1 MLNLFVFRS
10 NEILNLVNLMGE
22 IEVGQFNLTYPIT
35 FDPTTFQQYTLPSYF
50 GGIDVSDIGTVKK
63 VEAVS
68 LNYFLDVTNDWQ
80 IAVGDQWERNFL
92 KTLEE
97 KESEL
102 SELKITKFVSSTPA
116 WEMEKSKDS
125 ITPNLLVNVGIMV
138 IFCLFASSMADAVRS
153 KPLIGFL
160 GLFSA
165 VLATIAGFGFS
176 CYVGIEF
183 IALCFAAPFL
193 LLGIGIDD
201 TFVMLSAWRRS
212 PTHSTIPER
221 MGLAYS
227 EAAVS
232 ITVTSV
238 TDFLSFFAGVI
249 TPFPCVRIFC
259 IYTGTAV
266 GFIYVWQLT
275 FFGACLALSG
285 YAEKK
290 NLHGMVCLPTTP
302 KSQASNRNW
311 LYRVFCTGGIN
322 PADPYNPKDNR
333 DHAGMVFMRD
343 KLGYALSLK
352 WVKSI
357 VLIIFTTYIV
367 VAIWGITNVNEGL
380 EKRNTVN
387 FDSYSIKFYDM
398 DDKYYKDFRYPIN
411 VIVSGDI
418 HYSNPKMQA
427 KIERMM
433 QTFENSTYI
442 SDNLSSSWLRD
453 FLSFVERNKGYSDY
467 EMNIET
473 EHEFVSNLRNIYLSD
488 TSSPLNLDVNFDE
501 DFERI
506 KSSRFLLQGFK
517 VDTAI
522 KETAMV
528 TELRKICAEFS
539 TDDFQVCFLN
549 LLWNTKC

>member
-1 MLNLFVFRS
+1 MYLVCRT
-10 NEILNLVNLMGE
+10 NEILNLVDIMAE
-22 IEVGQFNLTYPIT
+22 IETGQFNLTYPIT
-35 FDPTTFQQYTLPSYF
+35 FDPTTFESYTLPSYF
-50 GGIDVSDIGTVKK
+50 GGIEVSEIGTVGK

-80 IAVGDQWERNFL
+80 IAIGDQWERNFL
-92 KTLEE
+92 KTLET
-97 KESEL
+97 KENDL
-102 SELKITKFVSSTPA
+102 HDLRITRFVSSTPA

-125 ITPNLLVNVGIMV
+125 ITPNLLINVGIMV
-138 IFCLFASSMADAVRS
+138 IFCLLASSMSDAVRS

-176 CYVGIEF
+176 CYVGVEF
-183 IALCFAAPFL
+183 IALCLAAPFL

-266 GFIYVWQLT
+266 AFIYVWQLT

-290 NLHGMVCLPTTP
+290 NLHGMVCLPTIP
-302 KSQASNRNW
+302 KSLAANRNL

-352 WVKSI
+352 WVKSL
-357 VLIIFTTYIV
+357 VLIVFTAYIV
-367 VAIWGITNVNEGL
+367 VAIWGITNVQEGL

-387 FDSYSIKFYDM
+387 FDSYSIGFYDM

-418 HYSNPKMQA
+418 HYSKPETQE
-427 KIERMM
+427 KIEKMM
-433 QTFENSTYI
+433 RKFENSTHI
-442 SDNLSSSWLRD
+442 ADHLSTSWLRD
-453 FLSFVERNKGYSDY
+453 FLSFADRSKDY
-467 EMNIET
+467 TDVGMIINT

-488 TSSPLNLDVNFDE
+488 PSSPLNLDVNFDE

-517 VDTAI
+517 VDTPL
-522 KETAMV
+522 KETGMV
-528 TELRKICAEFS
+528 SELRKICEEFS
-539 TDDFQVCFLN
+539 TEDFQVRLEQ
-549 LLWNTKC
+549 LA